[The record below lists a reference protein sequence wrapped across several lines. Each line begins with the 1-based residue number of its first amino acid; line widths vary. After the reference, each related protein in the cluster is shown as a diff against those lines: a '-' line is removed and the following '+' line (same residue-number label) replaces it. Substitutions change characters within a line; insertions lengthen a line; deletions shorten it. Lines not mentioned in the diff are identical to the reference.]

1 MNTSPTLPT
10 HLITAFALASAIVL
24 TACGPETGEMIEVP
38 TGVRTEVP
46 TLQQPASEAPQ
57 VQQKPA
63 RSLMVNVDSNRIH
76 LVADTGMRGR
86 VKSIEPMSALR
97 KPSGVGAVAGGLIG
111 GVLGNQI
118 GGGSGR
124 TAATVVGA
132 VGGAVVGNQVEKH
145 QKSDVTGYHVKVQMD
160 NGEVRGFDES
170 RLNGLKVGD
179 RVRANGTHLRR
190 I

>member
-1 MNTSPTLPT
+1 MNTSTTLPT

-24 TACGPETGEMIEVP
+24 TACGPETGEVIEVP
-38 TGVRTEVP
+38 TLTP
-46 TLQQPASEAPQ
+46 TLQQPAYEAPQ

-63 RSLMVNVDSNRIH
+63 RSLMVNVDSNSIH

-97 KPSGVGAVAGGLIG
+97 KPSGVGAVAGGVIG

-179 RVRANGTHLRR
+179 RVRANGTHFRR

>member
-24 TACGPETGEMIEVP
+24 TACGPETGAVIEL
-38 TGVRTEVP
+38 P
-46 TLQQPASEAPQ
+46 TLTPTVQQPASEAPQ

-63 RSLMVNVDSNRIH
+63 RSLMVNVDSNRIR

-86 VKSIEPMSALR
+86 VKSIEPMFALR
-97 KPSGVGAVAGGLIG
+97 KPSGVGAVAGGVIG

>member
-24 TACGPETGEMIEVP
+24 TACGPETGEVIELPALTP
-38 TGVRTEVP
+38 TV
-46 TLQQPASEAPQ
+46 QQPASEAPQ

-97 KPSGVGAVAGGLIG
+97 KPSGVGAVAGGVIG

>member
-24 TACGPETGEMIEVP
+24 TACGPETGEVIEVP
-38 TGVRTEVP
+38 TLTP
-46 TLQQPASEAPQ
+46 TLQQPASETPQ

-63 RSLMVNVDSNRIH
+63 RNLMVNADSNSIH

-86 VKSIEPMSALR
+86 ITSIDPMSALR
-97 KPSGVGAVAGGLIG
+97 KPRGVGAVAGGVIG

-160 NGEVRGFDES
+160 NGEVRGFDQS

-179 RVRANGTHLRR
+179 RVRVNGAQVRR